1 MCHRSLT
8 QKHGILDPTNVS
20 VVGDRHRPLCEEKGG
35 VTSSLK
41 YRHCA
46 ELARVGIAGTP
57 GGAIG
62 VPSRTSAFVRCVVG
76 ILSSQRIAHISH
88 KQECYAA

>member
-1 MCHRSLT
+1 MLALS
-8 QKHGILDPTNVS
+8 
-20 VVGDRHRPLCEEKGG
+20 GDRHRPLCEEKGG

-62 VPSRTSAFVRCVVG
+62 VPSRTSALCVVWC